1 MAGVRVGDPA
11 ARKHPHRP
19 EKHPCIHEEHE
30 DNRTSAQM
38 GIIHRHPSRRTP
50 TLAGN
55 PGDFKR
61 LPFHLAKQAEVPI
74 IPIGISSL
82 YQLKRKGSWFIRPRP
97 VSIKFGEPVDRDTIQ
112 ALSVEELRFHI
123 RSKIQDLVE

>member
-1 MAGVRVGDPA
+1 VKVLLIYNATAANKRTKKILPEGHRTLDGNLGD
-11 ARKHPHRP
+11 
-19 EKHPCIHEEHE
+19 
-30 DNRTSAQM
+30 S
-38 GIIHRHPSRRTP
+38 
-50 TLAGN
+50 
-55 PGDFKR
+55 KR
-61 LPFHLAKQAEVPI
+61 LPFHLAKQAGVPI
-74 IPIGISSL
+74 ISIGISGL